1 MPLQTIYNYLLLNK
15 VAKIHILEKIESSP
29 NGTRKTDVHVLENE
43 IRHISIT
50 PHKSKLQNCK
60 KKKIKLNNTQCVTSN
75 VETARRKHRQ
85 CLLNIDTEKNLEELA
100 EQASTYPGIKAKN

>member
-1 MPLQTIYNYLLLNK
+1 MVLGKQMSMFWRMRLDTYLSPHTK
-15 VAKIHILEKIESSP
+15 VNSKIVK
-29 NGTRKTDVHVLENE
+29 
-43 IRHISIT
+43 
-50 PHKSKLQNCK
+50 K